1 MSLAVRAATSISA
14 FYFVSLSSLSACSGE
29 LNWTQQR
36 SPDSK
41 PRWSSASSSVITSPP
56 LSWQMINP
64 LAQQAANRPH
74 KEPALA
80 QDASDR
86 TDKVTPKSPS
96 SVKQPTVMGIS
107 RGITVNRMLYPDVSI
122 TVPSGFKRDPQKF
135 LSLSLDATNQVRRS
149 NFTGC
154 RGGSSCP
161 DAEFNAEL
169 ALLQSGPASLELQYT
184 VAGVFPDS
192 NSSQLGNGQALGFR
206 LAANISPIIGIA
218 VGGDS
223 LVNLDGNNAP
233 VDGEGAANL
242 KGRTLYV
249 VGSAAIPLSASLT
262 PPVLTV
268 SAGAGSGY
276 YGFNA
281 NGASD
286 SQWGPFGSIS
296 YAFNDRIAVGA
307 EYSGYAISAG
317 VSLKPI
323 KDLPLMASIYATDFL
338 GSTPSYIGA
347 YCVDGSCA
355 TRVLGR
361 LTYSF

>member
-14 FYFVSLSSLSACSGE
+14 FSILSLSSLSAYSGE

-36 SPDSK
+36 SPNSK
-41 PRWSSASSSVITSPP
+41 PRWSSASSSAITSPP
-56 LSWQMINP
+56 LSWQTINP
-64 LAQQAANRPH
+64 LAQQAANLPH

-86 TDKVTPKSPS
+86 TDKLTPRSPS
-96 SVKQPTVMGIS
+96 SIKQPTVMGMS
-107 RGITVNRMLYPDVSI
+107 RGISVNRMLYPDISI

-169 ALLQSGPASLELQYT
+169 ALLQSGPASLELQYN
-184 VAGVFPDS
+184 VANVFTDAN
-192 NSSQLGNGQALGFR
+192 NSRAWEYQGLGFR
-206 LAANISPIIGIA
+206 LGVNVSPLVGIA
-218 VGGDS
+218 IGGES
-223 LVNLDGNNAP
+223 LIVLDGKYAP
-233 VDGEGAANL
+233 VDLDGSQL
-242 KGRTLYV
+242 KGRTLYAV
-249 VGSAAIPLSASLT
+249 ASAAIPLSASLT

-347 YCVDGSCA
+347 YCPDGGCA